1 MKRVLGLALLA
12 LVLSASVDGA
22 AAPPLADLLQKLARG
37 PDFRV
42 RVSAALQLGK
52 TKSSVARSALE
63 TALDDENAAVRAA
76 AAAGLKVIGDPMA
89 VSVLERHEND
99 SSPAVRSQIKTTI
112 TALKGDGSS
121 GKGSDKPEVLV
132 QLGKIG
138 SGASAT
144 TGAVLDDVAR
154 TSKQKLRELPGVA
167 IVEETG
173 DRPVRRD
180 VPLVMVTGRVKKLE
194 QSREGGT
201 VVCSAAIEFVL
212 HKMPGQTI
220 KGVVSGSAKASGSAD
235 EIIDARALADL
246 RRSALEAAI
255 DSAVRRAPPAL
266 RAAAQ

>member
-1 MKRVLGLALLA
+1 MKRALGLGLLALL
-12 LVLSASVDGA
+12 LSASTPA
-22 AAPPLADLLQKLARG
+22 LSAPPLSDLLQKLSRG

-52 TKSSVARSALE
+52 TKSAIARSALE

-76 AAAGLKVIGDPMA
+76 AAAALKVIGDPTA
-89 VSVLERHEND
+89 INALARHEND
-99 SSPAVRSQIKTTI
+99 GSAAVRSQIKTSLA
-112 TALKGDGSS
+112 ALKAGDSGSARAE
-121 GKGSDKPEVLV
+121 KPEVQV

-138 SGASAT
+138 SGAPTS
-144 TGAVLDDVAR
+144 GAMLDDVAR
-154 TSKQKLRELPGVA
+154 TSREKLRELPGVA
-167 IVEETG
+167 IVDE
-173 DRPVRRD
+173 DRARRD

-220 KGVVSGSAKASGSAD
+220 KGVVSGSAKASGSVD
-235 EIIDARALADL
+235 EVYDARSLNDL
-246 RRSALEAAI
+246 KRSALEAAI
-255 DSAVRRAPPAL
+255 DSAVKRAPPAL

>member
-1 MKRVLGLALLA
+1 MKRTLALA
-12 LVLSASVDGA
+12 LVALIVSASSITA
-22 AAPPLADLLQKLARG
+22 AQPPLSDLLQKLSRG

-42 RVSAALQLGK
+42 RMSAALQLGK
-52 TKSSVARSALE
+52 MKSSIARSALE
-63 TALDDENAAVRAA
+63 SALDDENAAVRAA
-76 AAAGLKVIGDPMA
+76 AAAGLKVIADPTA

-99 SSPAVRSQIKTTI
+99 ASPAVRAQIKTTLA
-112 TALKGDGSS
+112 TLRGTDGAAR
-121 GKGSDKPEVLV
+121 GSDKPEVLV
-132 QLGKIG
+132 QVGKIG
-138 SGASAT
+138 SGAPT

-154 TSKQKLRELPGVA
+154 TSRQKLRELPGVA
-167 IVEETG
+167 IVDEGG

-201 VVCSAAIEFVL
+201 VVCSASIEFVL

-220 KGVVSGSAKASGSAD
+220 KGVVSGSAKASGAAD
-235 EIIDARALADL
+235 ELLDARALADL

>member
-1 MKRVLGLALLA
+1 MKRALCLA
-12 LVLSASVDGA
+12 LVLLFVSASGGA
-22 AAPPLADLLQKLARG
+22 LGAPPLTDLLQKLARG
-37 PDFRV
+37 SDFRV
-42 RVSAALQLGK
+42 RMSAALQLGK
-52 TKSSVARSALE
+52 TKSPIARSALE
-63 TALDDENAAVRAA
+63 TALDDENSAVRAA
-76 AAAGLKVIGDPMA
+76 AAAALKVIGDPMA
-89 VSVLERHEND
+89 VTVLERHQND
-99 SSPAVRSQIKTTI
+99 DSPAVRSQIKTTL
-112 TALKGDGSS
+112 TALRGADGAA
-121 GKGSDKPEVLV
+121 KGSEKPEVLV
-132 QLGKIG
+132 QMGKIG
-138 SGASAT
+138 SGSTTT

-167 IVEETG
+167 VIEETS

-194 QSREGGT
+194 QSREGGN

-220 KGVVSGSAKASGSAD
+220 KGVVSGSAKASGAAD

>member
-1 MKRVLGLALLA
+1 MKRVVGLALFA
-12 LVLSASVDGA
+12 VLVTGSAIA
-22 AAPPLADLLQKLARG
+22 PAQPPLTDLLQKVARG

-52 TKSSVARSALE
+52 TKSSIARSALE

-76 AAAGLKVIGDPMA
+76 AAAALKVIADPTA
-89 VSVLERHEND
+89 VSVLERHAND
-99 SSPAVRSQIKTTI
+99 GSPAVRAQIKTSLASLRGT
-112 TALKGDGSS
+112 DGSQKAS
-121 GKGSDKPEVLV
+121 EKPEVLV
-132 QLGKIG
+132 QVGKIG
-138 SGASAT
+138 SGAPT
-144 TGAVLDDVAR
+144 TGAMLDDVAR

-167 IVEETG
+167 IVDEGG
-173 DRPVRRD
+173 DRPRRD

-220 KGVVSGSAKASGSAD
+220 KGVVSGSAKASGAAD
-235 EIIDARALADL
+235 ELLDARALADL

>member
-1 MKRVLGLALLA
+1 MKRTLGLALVA
-12 LVLSASVDGA
+12 LVLSASVPA
-22 AAPPLADLLQKLARG
+22 LSAPPLSDLLQKLARG

-52 TKSSVARSALE
+52 TKTSIARSALE

-76 AAAGLKVIGDPMA
+76 AAAALKVIGDPTA
-89 VSVLERHEND
+89 INALARHEND
-99 SSPAVRSQIKTTI
+99 GSAAVRSQIKTTLV
-112 TALKGDGSS
+112 ALRSGEGSS
-121 GKGSDKPEVLV
+121 KGSEKPEVLV
-132 QLGKIG
+132 QVGKIG
-138 SGASAT
+138 SGAPT
-144 TGAVLDDVAR
+144 TGAMLDDVAR
-154 TSKQKLRELPGVA
+154 TSKEKLRELPGIAVVDEA
-167 IVEETG
+167 SE
-173 DRPVRRD
+173 RHVRRD

-220 KGVVSGSAKASGSAD
+220 KGVVSGSARASGSAE
-235 EIIDARALADL
+235 EIYDARTLADL
-246 RRSALEAAI
+246 KRSALEAAI